1 MIKEFLI
8 IIIIY
13 IIINQLILAFD
24 DNDNVS
30 IDYNT
35 SEKKIINANTNTN
48 TNANT
53 NANANTKININLF
66 GKPAQYEENEFIHW
80 ICNPINPWTQV
91 TYSYNDEL
99 PFSFFIKIKIPS
111 LNDFQAWKKIL
122 PNLNF
127 DSKTGELIISTH
139 DEASALA
146 IANLIITNFQGH
158 ITIEDIVN
166 KNLLS
171 ISINKS
177 REFELI
183 KNKLR
188 EQIMNTQHSI
198 QNELKSDYEQDL
210 AKKENFM
217 ETRNNLE
224 QNIDAYE
231 GGEYTYL

>member
-1 MIKEFLI
+1 MIKEILI

-24 DNDNVS
+24 DNNNVT
-30 IDYNT
+30 INYNT
-35 SEKKIINANTNTN
+35 SEKKIIKSSSNNNS
-48 TNANT
+48 
-53 NANANTKININLF
+53 NIDLNLF

-80 ICNPINPWTQV
+80 ICNPVNPWTQV
-91 TYSYNDEL
+91 TYKYNDEF

-111 LNDFQAWKKIL
+111 LNDFQAWKNLL

-127 DSKTGELIISTH
+127 DSKTGELIISTI
-139 DEASALA
+139 DEATALA

-158 ITIEDIVN
+158 LTIDNIIN

-171 ISINKS
+171 VSVNKA

-183 KNKLR
+183 RNKLR
-188 EQIMNTQHSI
+188 EQIMNTQHVA

-224 QNIDAYE
+224 KNIDAYE

>member
-1 MIKEFLI
+1 MIKEILI

-24 DNDNVS
+24 DNNNVT
-30 IDYNT
+30 IKYNT
-35 SEKKIINANTNTN
+35 SEKKTIKSSSNDNS
-48 TNANT
+48 
-53 NANANTKININLF
+53 NIDLNLF

-80 ICNPINPWTQV
+80 ICNPVNPWTQV
-91 TYSYNDEL
+91 TYKYNDEF

-111 LNDFQAWKKIL
+111 LNDFQAWKNLL

-127 DSKTGELIISTH
+127 DSKTGELIISTI
-139 DEASALA
+139 DEATALA

-158 ITIEDIVN
+158 ITIDNIIN

-171 ISINKS
+171 VSVNKA

-183 KNKLR
+183 RNKLR
-188 EQIMNTQHSI
+188 EQIMNTQHVA

-224 QNIDAYE
+224 KNIDAYE